1 MEKVEDARKFCQE
14 VRALA
19 EAYQL
24 PFFVV
29 TDGASATSNNG
40 CDAVRHAREQQI
52 LWERQNGFDPNED
65 WSKDTI
71 HLVPSTLDDIELL
84 KRHKKE
90 SVLTYTKNLTEA
102 EKTQIE
108 RYIEE
113 EIPKQIGLSKIIK
126 RDRET
131 IGSFFTRPYENGVLI
146 DELYLEEKWRN
157 KGIGT
162 QLIKSVISKNE
173 DVYLFVYA
181 KNEKAILLY
190 KRLGFKVVKEQG
202 EKFLMKY
209 EDDVLTVFTATKE
222 GK

>member
-1 MEKVEDARKFCQE
+1 MEKVEYARKFCQE

-90 SVLTYTKNLTEA
+90 SVLTYAKNLTEA

>member
-1 MEKVEDARKFCQE
+1 MEKVEYARKFCQE

-90 SVLTYTKNLTEA
+90 SVLTYAKNLTEA

-108 RYIEE
+108 RYIE

>member
-1 MEKVEDARKFCQE
+1 MEKVEYARKFCQE
-14 VRALA
+14 VRAL
-19 EAYQL
+19 AYQL

-90 SVLTYTKNLTEA
+90 SVLTYAKNLTEA

-173 DVYLFVYA
+173 GVYLFVYA

>member
-1 MEKVEDARKFCQE
+1 MLSLKPNNKPKNIANFTSPPPKDSSLKTLSPIYLIIIINKNIKIPLQTEIKNVWKPKNINFKIKTRK
-14 VRALA
+14 
-19 EAYQL
+19 
-24 PFFVV
+24 
-29 TDGASATSNNG
+29 
-40 CDAVRHAREQQI
+40 
-52 LWERQNGFDPNED
+52 
-65 WSKDTI
+65 
-71 HLVPSTLDDIELL
+71 L
-84 KRHKKE
+84 KII
-90 SVLTYTKNLTEA
+90 N
-102 EKTQIE
+102 
-108 RYIEE
+108 
-113 EIPKQIGLSKIIK
+113 GLSKIIK